1 MKSLKELEA
10 IRNKTLGQLDLRKGD
25 HEKRILVGM
34 ATCGIAAGAR
44 PVLSAFVDEVGKR
57 DVKGVM
63 VSQTGC
69 IGLCRL
75 EPMAEVFVPGEEK
88 VTYVK
93 LTPEKARKIVADHI
107 VNGKVV
113 TEYTIG
119 AYENEKA

>member
-1 MKSLKELEA
+1 
-10 IRNKTLGQLDLRKGD
+10 
-25 HEKRILVGM
+25 M

-57 DVKGVM
+57 NIKGVM

-75 EPMAEVFVPGEEK
+75 EPMAEVFIPGEEK

-93 LTPEKARKIVADHI
+93 LTPEKARKIISDHI